1 LTGDCKVSKS
11 AQVPGLPFEESFEQK
26 PGCWGS
32 RCHSCP
38 KLTQKRFF
46 GLTRK
51 VDFVA
56 WPPNTAKITHDLLK
70 ANQKDHRSK
79 EIWPPSSKDC
89 NPLDYFMWSEVE
101 REVNKQPHNTLAS
114 LKAMIS
120 DVMAKLDRDV
130 VIHVCKRFRSCIEA
144 DMEATGV
151 FIK

>member
-1 LTGDCKVSKS
+1 MTVILW
-11 AQVPGLPFEESFEQK
+11 PGHPKHSQK
-26 PGCWGS
+26 
-32 RCHSCP
+32 H
-38 KLTQKRFF
+38 L
-46 GLTRK
+46 GLAEGHPEGTL
-51 VDFVA
+51 V
-56 WPPNTAKITHDLLK
+56 
-70 ANQKDHRSK
+70 QG
-79 EIWPPSSKDC
+79 IWPPSSKDC